1 MSVVGDVAVRVRIQG
16 RVQGVYYRGVQGN
29 APTPEALNRKDKP
42 RQLAEIAWALV
53 QKEGR

>member
-1 MSVVGDVAVRVRIQG
+1 MFRFAAII
-16 RVQGVYYRGVQGN
+16 QGVYYRGVQGN

-53 QKEGR
+53 EREGR